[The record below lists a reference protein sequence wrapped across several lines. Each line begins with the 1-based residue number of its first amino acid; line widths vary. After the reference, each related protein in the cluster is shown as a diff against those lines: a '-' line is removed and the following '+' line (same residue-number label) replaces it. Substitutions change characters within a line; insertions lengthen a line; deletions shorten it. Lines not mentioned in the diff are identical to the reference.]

1 MNRNLFFGGL
11 IILLILDIWFC
22 LIVGSQRV
30 GLNEFFYTLF
40 HPREIGVL
48 PTIIWS
54 IRIPRVLAGLL
65 IGAGLAVSGCVF
77 QGILRNPLAE
87 PYTLGVSGG
96 AALGVTLALVTGISF
111 SWLAVPAFSFLGALL
126 AVGLV
131 YLLASRLHFS
141 VTGLILGGVILSFI
155 FSSIVLFIWAL
166 AKPVEVHSAFMWL
179 MGNFSGLNTGILKI
193 VAIFTLAGI
202 GVVFI
207 FGRDLDAL
215 TLGDEKALHLG
226 VNVIQIRRFLY
237 IISSLM
243 VGACVSLVGIIGF
256 VGLIIPHLNRL
267 IIGPKHR
274 PLILASALVGG
285 IFLSLADTLA
295 RTIIA
300 PVELPVGV
308 ITGIIGGIFFII
320 LLLTRPGKGVFS

>member
-1 MNRNLFFGGL
+1 MNRNIFFISL
-11 IILLILDIWFC
+11 CVLLILDIWFC
-22 LIVGSQRV
+22 LIVGSHRV
-30 GLNEFFYTLF
+30 TLNDFSHTLF
-40 HPREIGVL
+40 HPRESGTL
-48 PTIIWS
+48 QTIIWS
-54 IRIPRVLAGLL
+54 IRVPRVLAGLL
-65 IGAGLAVSGCVF
+65 IGAGLAVTGCVF

-96 AALGVTLALVTGISF
+96 AALGVTVAIVTGMCF
-111 SWLAVPAFSFLGALL
+111 SWLTIPIFSFSGALL

-141 VTGLILGGVILSFI
+141 VTGLILGGVVLSFI
-155 FSSIVLFIWAL
+155 FSSLVLFIFAL
-166 AKPVEVHSAFMWL
+166 AKPVEVQTVFMWL
-179 MGNFSGLNTGILKI
+179 MGNLSAIDTLILKV
-193 VAIFTLAGI
+193 VAIVILAGI
-202 GVVFI
+202 CVIFI
-207 FGRDLDAL
+207 LGRDLDAL

-226 VNVIQIRRFLY
+226 INVLQIRRFLY
-237 IISSLM
+237 ITSSLI
-243 VGACVSLVGIIGF
+243 VGACVSLTGIIGF

-267 IIGPKHR
+267 IIGPNHR

-308 ITGIIGGIFFII
+308 ITGIIGGGFFII
-320 LLLTRPGKGVFS
+320 LLLIRSRKESLL